1 MYRLISLACVSFGL
15 VLFYWSWNFVEM
27 QEAVED
33 IIAFFCLGV
42 AGSVLTIMGL
52 FGLWE
57 HRK

>member
-1 MYRLISLACVSFGL
+1 MLGA
-15 VLFYWSWNFVEM
+15 VLKGWLLLNFVEM